1 MSDDFRG
8 AMEAAMNAAADESP
22 TSASDSTPD
31 STPVESVS
39 PPDSPAVPADTAPQP
54 SDTGVVPTE
63 KPRGPIPYDRHEAV
77 LNNVRKEYEWVKE
90 HGDPQTVQQKLAI
103 LRRAEQDPASFVR
116 DFVNA
121 ARLNPQEL
129 FTPPAPPAP
138 VAPPEPPQPDIL
150 LENGQLSYSHER
162 LQQLLA
168 WKEAQI
174 EQRISQTIAPI
185 QQRVALADMQEQ
197 ATVRARQELSAAQAW
212 PGFAEAKADMA
223 AFLRANPTATL
234 RDAYI
239 AVVPARLAEQ
249 AKASETQGYQKALTE
264 LQQKAGAASA
274 PAPRTAG
281 QAPGATAGLSFR
293 ELLEE
298 AARG

>member
-1 MSDDFRG
+1 
-8 AMEAAMNAAADESP
+8 MNAAADESP

-31 STPVESVS
+31 STLVESVS
-39 PPDSPAVPADTAPQP
+39 PADSPAPSGDPTPQP
-54 SDTGVVPTE
+54 SDTGVVAAE

-77 LNNVRKEYEWVKE
+77 LNNVRKEYEWLKE
-90 HGDPQTVQQKLAI
+90 HGDSQSVQQKLQI
-103 LRRAEQDPASFVR
+103 LRRAEHDPASFVR

-138 VAPPEPPQPDIL
+138 VAPPEPPRADIL
-150 LENGQLSYSHER
+150 LENGQLTYSDER
-162 LQQLLA
+162 MQQLMA
-168 WKEAQI
+168 WKEAQL
-174 EQRISQTIAPI
+174 EQRLTQAIAPI

-197 ATVRARQELSAAQAW
+197 ATLRARQELGAAAAW
-212 PGFAEAKADMA
+212 PGFTEAKSDMA
-223 AFLRANPTATL
+223 AFLKANPAATL

-249 AKASETQGYQKALTE
+249 ARASETQGYQKALTE

-274 PAPRTAG
+274 PTPRTSG
-281 QAPGATAGLSFR
+281 QVSGNTAGMSFR

-298 AARG
+298 AAR

>member
-1 MSDDFRG
+1 M
-8 AMEAAMNAAADESP
+8 AAADESP
-22 TSASDSTPD
+22 TSAPDSTPD
-31 STPVESVS
+31 VPPVAST
-39 PPDSPAVPADTAPQP
+39 DSPTDSVETAPQP

-90 HGDPQTVQQKLAI
+90 HGDTQTVQQKLAI
-103 LRRAEQDPASFVR
+103 LRRAEQDPAGFAR
-116 DFVNA
+116 DFMSA

-129 FTPPAPPAP
+129 FGPPPAPPTPAP
-138 VAPPEPPQPDIL
+138 APEPPQPDIL

-162 LQQLLA
+162 LNQLLA
-168 WKEAQI
+168 WKEQQI
-174 EQRISQTIAPI
+174 EQRISQQIAPI
-185 QQRVALADMQEQ
+185 QQRVAMADMQER
-197 ATVRARQELSAAQAW
+197 ATVRAQQELGAAAAW
-212 PGFAEAKADMA
+212 PGFTEAKADMA
-223 AFLRANPTATL
+223 MYLKANPTATL

-264 LQQKAGAASA
+264 LQQKAGAAST
-274 PAPRTAG
+274 PLSRTSG
-281 QAPGATAGLSFR
+281 QAPTSTAGMSFR
-293 ELLEE
+293 DLLEE

>member
-8 AMEAAMNAAADESP
+8 AMEAAMAAADESP
-22 TSASDSTPD
+22 TSAPDSTPD
-31 STPVESVS
+31 V
-39 PPDSPAVPADTAPQP
+39 VPADSPTPDAPASPVDATPQP

-90 HGDPQTVQQKLAI
+90 HGDTQTVQQKLAI
-103 LRRAEQDPASFVR
+103 LRRAEQDPAGFAR
-116 DFVNA
+116 DFMAA

-129 FTPPAPPAP
+129 FGPPPAPPAP

-162 LQQLLA
+162 LNQLLA
-168 WKEAQI
+168 WKEQQI
-174 EQRISQTIAPI
+174 EQRVSQAIAPI

-197 ATVRARQELSAAQAW
+197 ATVRAKQELSVAESW
-212 PGFAEAKADMA
+212 PGFTEAKADMA
-223 AFLRANPTATL
+223 AFLRTNPTATL

-249 AKASETQGYQKALTE
+249 AKASATEGYQKALTE
-264 LQQKAGAASA
+264 LQQKAGAAS
-274 PAPRTAG
+274 PPLSRTSG
-281 QAPGATAGLSFR
+281 QTTGSTAGLSFR